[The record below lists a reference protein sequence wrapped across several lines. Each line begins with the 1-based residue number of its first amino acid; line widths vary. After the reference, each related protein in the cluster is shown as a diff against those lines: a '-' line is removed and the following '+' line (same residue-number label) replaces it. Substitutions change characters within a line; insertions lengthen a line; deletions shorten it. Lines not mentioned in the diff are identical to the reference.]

1 MTKRNKHEK
10 LKNAA
15 VSIGILVS
23 ITMLCMVVS
32 LFTVAR
38 TRTTEPY
45 RTSVDLA
52 RKSPQVRQALGEPI
66 TVGWLPQGAV
76 NNSDGGEAQLNIPL
90 RGPKAGATIRV
101 NGKKRDGVWTYW
113 AIRVDTEQGE
123 HIDLLEESGR

>member
-90 RGPKAGATIRV
+90 RGPKSGATIRV
-101 NGKKRDGVWTYW
+101 NGKNRDGVWTYW